1 MDDEQRTIEK
11 QYPRQGSALSFGANK
26 GAGATAS
33 FFVAFKCGSEKVM
46 CVQQVLATNVP
57 SPIPLPSVAVH
68 GGFRCSQEGIIQ
80 PMLTHT
86 CLSLTTSIRCCL
98 KAPEILMFVKPLTI
112 ANLWT

>member
-11 QYPRQGSALSFGANK
+11 QYPRQGSALSFGANE

-57 SPIPLPSVAVH
+57 SPIPLLP
-68 GGFRCSQEGIIQ
+68 
-80 PMLTHT
+80 PWKMLTIRG
-86 CLSLTTSIRCCL
+86 CPWRLSMQPGRNNPTQAYSHLSIIDNFHSL
-98 KAPEILMFVKPLTI
+98 LP
-112 ANLWT
+112 